1 MLLIILLSQESKPSR
16 KNERAMSQATK
27 ALTATYQSY
36 LVRLWQDAPTG
47 AWRASTECVQTHA
60 VTHFADLDALFVFLG
75 AQAAASQGETFA
87 VREVLSK

>member
-16 KNERAMSQATK
+16 KKEPAMRQLTQ

-36 LVRLWQDAPTG
+36 LVRLWQDSPTG
-47 AWRASTECVQTHA
+47 AWRASTECVQTRA
-60 VTHFADLDALFVFLG
+60 VTHFADLDALFVFLW
-75 AQAAASQGETFA
+75 AQAAPAQRETSA